1 MMKNQIKKIY
11 ILLFLIVL
19 ICYKFIPE
27 ITLKSNYDKINNI
40 TQIVKGNWGKF
51 DNQFFSDN
59 TKELDF
65 YIIDTNEN
73 IMYIS
78 YNMDKQQEN
87 ISLQTSIKN
96 NDTIVDVY
104 DKDNY
109 VGKIVF
115 INTDKEK
122 LRIYEKSVE
131 KYFFYL
137 IAIFTI
143 LVSFIFLIIWQK
155 LLKPLKELTN
165 FANSIS
171 SGHLELPMKASDKSY
186 IKDLISSLDIMREKL
201 LVSQNNQ
208 NLIEK
213 RKNEL
218 IATLSHDIRNPI
230 ASINA
235 TAELLSVQEEN
246 EHKRN
251 KLYSIMQI
259 SEQINLLATN
269 LHQSTMDEI
278 DEFKLVI
285 HEHPSMILEK
295 MIKNSDYKN
304 YVMTINIKPCL
315 IKIDKNKTSQV
326 FDNIINNSY
335 KYAGTNIEVNSY
347 YNDKFLRIII
357 KDYGIT
363 LDDNELSKIVNKFYR
378 GKNTAD
384 KSGSGLGLYI
394 TNSIIK
400 KGGGI
405 LSFEKS
411 NNSFS
416 VIIDLPLSI

>member
-11 ILLFLIVL
+11 IVLFLIIL

-269 LHQSTMDEI
+269 LHQSTMGEI